1 MTSKAK
7 QINMLC
13 VILIHTSV
21 KLVTW
26 ANCSIRRRCLILIH
40 TSVKLV
46 TQEAEALAK
55 EHFILIHTSV
65 KLVTKFPPVKLFVA
79 VQF

>member
-1 MTSKAK
+1 MKLVTSKAK

-13 VILIHTSV
+13 V
-21 KLVTW
+21 
-26 ANCSIRRRCLILIH
+26 ILIH

>member
-1 MTSKAK
+1 M
-7 QINMLC
+7 
-13 VILIHTSV
+13 
-21 KLVTW
+21 KLVT
-26 ANCSIRRRCLILIH
+26 SLRTGEEVVVKILIH